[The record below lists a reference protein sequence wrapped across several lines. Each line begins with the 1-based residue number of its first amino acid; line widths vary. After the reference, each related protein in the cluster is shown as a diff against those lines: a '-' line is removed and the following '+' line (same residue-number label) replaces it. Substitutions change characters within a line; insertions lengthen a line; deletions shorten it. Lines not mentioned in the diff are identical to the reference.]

1 MAIDVNV
8 NISIACPD
16 IRDAVKYIAETM
28 TPRNTTQPECPPWTV
43 TSTVGAQTIKP
54 GCVADLAPS
63 ATASIDTTKTARR
76 KYKKAEPIAENLA
89 PATESVTPIAE
100 SPAPVTPEPVAP
112 PVETAIPTTPVQPA
126 EVAPGPI
133 PTANT
138 HYTKS
143 DLITGIQE
151 LVDKDTSNQSKVL
164 DLLSGFGAKKL
175 SDLSED
181 YYDMFAYKLR
191 QMGAQI

>member
-8 NISIACPD
+8 NVNISCPD

-28 TPRNTTQPECPPWTV
+28 TPKSTAQPECPPWTITSVPPLSPGRV
-43 TSTVGAQTIKP
+43 TT
-54 GCVADLAPS
+54 LAPS
-63 ATASIDTTKTARR
+63 AAASVDATKTAR
-76 KYKKAEPIAENLA
+76 KKAKKVEPVTETPTSVTETATPIAEN
-89 PATESVTPIAE
+89 
-100 SPAPVTPEPVAP
+100 PAPITPEPATPSAEAV
-112 PVETAIPTTPVQPA
+112 IPTASAQSA
-126 EVAPGPI
+126 EDAPSPI

-143 DLITGIQE
+143 DLIAGIQG
-151 LVDKDTSNQSKVL
+151 LVDKDASNQGKVL
-164 DLLSGFGAKKL
+164 DLLVSHGVKKL

-181 YYDMFAYKLR
+181 YYDMFAYQLR